1 MENLLR
7 EILAPSPV
15 SAPAALPA
23 GPLPLPA
30 ASASAPEGPAIPA
43 AQAPTAPAGAA
54 EALNG
59 AAAVDWEGQAEMQ
72 RLLGML
78 SGAQPDA
85 EVFPPALDLDV
96 DIDFGD
102 WDMSGA
108 VSQEVG
114 VC

>member
-15 SAPAALPA
+15 PAPAALPA
-23 GPLPLPA
+23 GPLPLLA
-30 ASASAPEGPAIPA
+30 APASAPEVPAAPA
-43 AQAPTAPAGAA
+43 AQAPAAPAGAA
-54 EALNG
+54 EALSG
-59 AAAVDWEGQAEMQ
+59 AMAVDWEGQAEMQ

-85 EVFPPALDLDV
+85 EAFPSALDLDV
-96 DIDFGD
+96 DLDFGE
-102 WDMSGA
+102 WDMGGA
-108 VSQEVG
+108 TTQEVG

>member
-15 SAPAALPA
+15 PAPATLPA
-23 GPLPLPA
+23 GPLPLPVA
-30 ASASAPEGPAIPA
+30 SPSASEGPAAPA
-43 AQAPTAPAGAA
+43 AQAPTPSA
-54 EALNG
+54 ETLSSAM
-59 AAAVDWEGQAEMQ
+59 AVDWEGQVEMQ

-85 EVFPPALDLDV
+85 EAFPSALDLDV
-96 DIDFGD
+96 DLDFGE
-102 WDMSGA
+102 WDMGGA
-108 VSQEVG
+108 ATQEVG